1 MFGRYS
7 QVFADAVLR
16 NDRLARWNDRLSFW
30 WVGAIFGWAAFGVL
44 LFWPILHL
52 GFGAPTIRVVFYL
65 VIAACLQA
73 AVTPWLFVARSTK
86 RNIVGR
92 VGMRRAT
99 VIVWLL
105 LNAALFFYIF
115 VKKP

>member
-44 LFWPILHL
+44 LF
-52 GFGAPTIRVVFYL
+52 
-65 VIAACLQA
+65 
-73 AVTPWLFVARSTK
+73 
-86 RNIVGR
+86 
-92 VGMRRAT
+92 
-99 VIVWLL
+99 
-105 LNAALFFYIF
+105 
-115 VKKP
+115 

>member
-1 MFGRYS
+1 VGSSMFGRYS

-52 GFGAPTIRVVFYL
+52 GFGP
-65 VIAACLQA
+65 
-73 AVTPWLFVARSTK
+73 
-86 RNIVGR
+86 RNLLCHGFLK
-92 VGMRRAT
+92 GMHSQS
-99 VIVWLL
+99 
-105 LNAALFFYIF
+105 
-115 VKKP
+115 